1 MNRDHADRTLI
12 LNWLYEGQ
20 QLGASHMI
28 LVHDDFDSEDYPE
41 FVYASRDE
49 DVREKHEIINDNP
62 TLTVLGVYN
71 LSMDFEEQVDSPTPP
86 MNF

>member
-1 MNRDHADRTLI
+1 MNVGHADRALI

-28 LVHDDFDSEDYPE
+28 LVHDDFDNEDYPE
-41 FVYASRDE
+41 FVYAVRGE
-49 DVREKHEIINDNP
+49 DVRAKHKEIDDNP
-62 TLTVLGVYN
+62 TLIVLGVYD
-71 LSMDFEEQVDSPTPP
+71 LTKDFEKQVDLPTPP